1 MFLNRARWPRLL
13 ASAAV
18 AQRAERGKQAV
29 ALTWAAIAE
38 VGLAG
43 VLLVWLISP
52 STVETAGYGSA
63 LSMVLLAVSML
74 FTAVGMAVVVVA
86 PRLSRGV
93 KLAVTLL
100 IAVTAGGVIPL
111 AMTGLFAADS
121 GGYGLLL
128 ALAVIGMEFLA
139 VHIPR
144 TTSPQ
149 LPRPTE

>member
-1 MFLNRARWPRLL
+1 
-13 ASAAV
+13 V
-18 AQRAERGKQAV
+18 AQRAERGKRAA

-52 STVETAGYGSA
+52 SAAETAGYGSP
-63 LSMVLLAVSML
+63 LSMVLLVVSML
-74 FTAVGMAVVVVA
+74 FTTVGMAVVLVA
-86 PRLSRGV
+86 PRLSRS
-93 KLAVTLL
+93 VTLAITL
-100 IAVTAGGVIPL
+100 FIAATAGGVIPL

-128 ALAVIGMEFLA
+128 ALAVIDMEFLA

-144 TTSPQ
+144 AASPQ
-149 LPRPTE
+149 LPRPTA